1 MILGVPGL
9 PSQWWKAAR
18 KSSLSAFSPILYATA
33 SANESSLSL
42 PLASSSFS
50 KLKSEFASSGTAWVF
65 ATWGVSSFS
74 VLVHH
79 MDVAEDSESKASK
92 STRASSPFVIFST
105 RSVGKKNPL
114 EPSHSGFRGKYISG
128 MNPPALPACLVVWGL
143 MTDCLSVLCFCLYSL
158 S

>member
-1 MILGVPGL
+1 MHAILFNSYCTSMGPVRHDPPVSLRSWILILGLLGL

-65 ATWGVSSFS
+65 ATGVSSFS

-79 MDVAEDSESKASK
+79 MDVAEDSDSKASK
-92 STRASSPFVIFST
+92 STRASPFVIFST
-105 RSVGKKNPL
+105 RCVGKVLAHN
-114 EPSHSGFRGKYISG
+114 
-128 MNPPALPACLVVWGL
+128 
-143 MTDCLSVLCFCLYSL
+143 LSQVTEEKG
-158 S
+158 